1 MTVYLPE
8 EPSDTTV
15 DLASASAGAPPPN
28 PDVVAGQG
36 GDAPVDPDA
45 ASLEP
50 KETET
55 PKPLTPEEEA
65 AKRKADRLALA
76 EAAEKEAAARRADSR
91 AARQAAA
98 LNAEAKAIAAQ
109 AAREL
114 AAVQREREELAAARK
129 AIESGG
135 PEALAALGLDYEQ
148 LTRGY
153 LEKVD
158 PEHRQKSLEAEV
170 KRLREEREQE
180 RIEAQ
185 KAASQAALKR
195 DVDACAARLEVPEI
209 AEKFQAASLFAD
221 EVPALI
227 PKAAQAIAAHFG
239 RAPMFDEILQ
249 VIDDHFKPRYKKVTE
264 RLSPRLSAPA
274 GTADT
279 TATTSPSASRGTSP
293 RTLTSEVT
301 QQRATARELSEEEID
316 DQLRR
321 ELRAARVKDSAAAK

>member
-8 EPSDTTV
+8 EPSETT
-15 DLASASAGAPPPN
+15 DLASASADALPPD
-28 PDVVAGQG
+28 PDVVVAGEG
-36 GDAPVDPDA
+36 GSASADPDA
-45 ASLEP
+45 APPEP
-50 KETET
+50 KV
-55 PKPLTPEEEA
+55 LTPEEEV
-65 AKRKADRLALA
+65 AKRRADRLALA
-76 EAAEKEAAARRADSR
+76 EAAEKEAAARRTESR

-114 AAVQREREELAAARK
+114 AAVQRERQELTAARK

-135 PEALAALGLDYEQ
+135 PEALAALGLDYEG

-153 LEKVD
+153 LEKLD

-170 KRLREEREQE
+170 KQLRAEREQE
-180 RIEAQ
+180 RVEAQ

-195 DVDACAARLEVPEI
+195 DVSACAARLEVPEI

-249 VIDDHFKPRYKKVTE
+249 VIDEHLAPRYKRVTE
-264 RLSPRLSAPA
+264 RLSPRLSTPA
-274 GTADT
+274 SQADP
-279 TATTSPSASRGTSP
+279 TATSTPSAPRGTSP
-293 RTLTSEVT
+293 RTLTNAVT
-301 QQRATARELSEEEID
+301 QQRASAREKTEAEID
-316 DQLRR
+316 AELLDELRR
-321 ELRAARVKDSAAAK
+321 ASEADSKARR